1 MAMRQ
6 YIKLSSPVTQN
17 SSYRGKIK
25 RKHPLRQSEVTF
37 TMHGV
42 AVAWQLQVKT
52 VQVDNSRNDQRG
64 QWQTGFHKNQLSRS

>member
-17 SSYRGKIK
+17 SFYRGKIK
-25 RKHPLRQSEVTF
+25 RKHPLRQSGVTSQY
-37 TMHGV
+37 TGV

-52 VQVDNSRNDQRG
+52 VQVDNSR
-64 QWQTGFHKNQLSRS
+64 